1 MRLEN
6 KQTEGSKQASSPETR
21 KKSKSKQ
28 IHFFLKE
35 KIGQRKQNQTTHHN
49 MKV

>member
-21 KKSKSKQ
+21 KKVKANKFT
-28 IHFFLKE
+28 FFLKE